1 MSRRKRNRQLAK
13 ELENQAVHN
22 VEPVNEH
29 KDINESERIQR
40 AEWIHDQVKL
50 QRERED
56 ETWEK
61 IMEEQ
66 KLITERMRS
75 IDDDISRNRELERY
89 HEGCLEDITD
99 QVYSLH
105 GVTTD
110 KLEGMTRY
118 KNAKFQG
125 EATVVFVM
133 SIMIAAIAAYAY
145 GVTSQVCMFMLL
157 CIGAE
162 GALLSGPHKK
172 RNLLGGIFRTL
183 FFVPVILMAA
193 EVISFKYYEDYY
205 EYVTMIGEAAAIL
218 LVVIGTATYFLY
230 NPYRKDKKYVKEA
243 QADLKEL
250 HKAARKSVKKNQK
263 LRMKNEAKDQKVQ
276 AKLAK
281 KEAKYERRQQKHQLK
296 MEKREFKSEQ
306 KKKKMEMKTELKRS
320 KLMAKAMKINKK
332 AGIMPDIQNNDGVNA
347 ESIQNN
353 EVNTENIN
361 DNEKVKAIEK
371 VNVIEKAGIIENEI
385 AAEETEQIGSVSST
399 ENLNHI
405 QNKDLKENNG
415 DNRKHRDKAP
425 EEVKLDN
432 PVEYIEQNNIISI
445 TKERKIE

>member
-1 MSRRKRNRQLAK
+1 MSRRKRNRQVAK

-193 EVISFKYYEDYY
+193 EVISFKYYENYY
-205 EYVTMIGEAAAIL
+205 EYVTMIGEVAAIL

-250 HKAARKSVKKNQK
+250 HKAARKSVRKNQK

-332 AGIMPDIQNNDGVNA
+332 AGIMPDIQNDDGNNA
-347 ESIQNN
+347 
-353 EVNTENIN
+353 ENIN

-371 VNVIEKAGIIENEI
+371 AGIIENEI
-385 AAEETEQIGSVSST
+385 DAGKTEQIGSVNST
-399 ENLNHI
+399 ENINRI
-405 QNKDLKENNG
+405 QNKNLKENKDLKENKG

-425 EEVKLDN
+425 EEENLDN

>member
-1 MSRRKRNRQLAK
+1 MSRRKRNRQVAK

-193 EVISFKYYEDYY
+193 EVISFKYYENYY

-332 AGIMPDIQNNDGVNA
+332 AGIMPDIQNNDGDNA
-347 ESIQNN
+347 
-353 EVNTENIN
+353 ENIN

-371 VNVIEKAGIIENEI
+371 AGIIENEI
-385 AAEETEQIGSVSST
+385 DAGKTEQIGSVNST
-399 ENLNHI
+399 ENINHI
-405 QNKDLKENNG
+405 QNKDLKENKG

-425 EEVKLDN
+425 EEENLDN

>member
-1 MSRRKRNRQLAK
+1 
-13 ELENQAVHN
+13 
-22 VEPVNEH
+22 
-29 KDINESERIQR
+29 
-40 AEWIHDQVKL
+40 
-50 QRERED
+50 
-56 ETWEK
+56 
-61 IMEEQ
+61 
-66 KLITERMRS
+66 
-75 IDDDISRNRELERY
+75 
-89 HEGCLEDITD
+89 
-99 QVYSLH
+99 
-105 GVTTD
+105 
-110 KLEGMTRY
+110 
-118 KNAKFQG
+118 
-125 EATVVFVM
+125 
-133 SIMIAAIAAYAY
+133 
-145 GVTSQVCMFMLL
+145 
-157 CIGAE
+157 
-162 GALLSGPHKK
+162 
-172 RNLLGGIFRTL
+172 
-183 FFVPVILMAA
+183 MAA
-193 EVISFKYYEDYY
+193 EVISFKYYENYY

-332 AGIMPDIQNNDGVNA
+332 AGI
-347 ESIQNN
+347 
-353 EVNTENIN
+353 
-361 DNEKVKAIEK
+361 
-371 VNVIEKAGIIENEI
+371 IENEI
-385 AAEETEQIGSVSST
+385 AAEETEQVGSVNST
-399 ENLNHI
+399 ENINRI

-425 EEVKLDN
+425 EEVKPDN

>member
-1 MSRRKRNRQLAK
+1 MSRRKRNRQVAK
-13 ELENQAVHN
+13 DLENQAVHN

-125 EATVVFVM
+125 EATVVFAM

-193 EVISFKYYEDYY
+193 EVISFKYYQNYY

-281 KEAKYERRQQKHQLK
+281 KEAKNERRQQKHQLK

-332 AGIMPDIQNNDGVNA
+332 AGIMPDIQNNDGNNA
-347 ESIQNN
+347 
-353 EVNTENIN
+353 ENIN

-371 VNVIEKAGIIENEI
+371 TGIIENEI
-385 AAEETEQIGSVSST
+385 DAGKTEQIESVSST
-399 ENLNHI
+399 ENINRI

-425 EEVKLDN
+425 EEVNLDN

>member
-1 MSRRKRNRQLAK
+1 MVHMSRRKRNRQVAK
-13 ELENQAVHN
+13 DLENQAVHN

-125 EATVVFVM
+125 EATVVFAM

-183 FFVPVILMAA
+183 FFAPVILMAA
-193 EVISFKYYEDYY
+193 EVISFKYYENYY

-230 NPYRKDKKYVKEA
+230 NPYRKDKKYIKEA

-281 KEAKYERRQQKHQLK
+281 KEAKNERRQQKHQLK

-347 ESIQNN
+347 E
-353 EVNTENIN
+353 NIN

-371 VNVIEKAGIIENEI
+371 TGIIENEI
-385 AAEETEQIGSVSST
+385 DAGKTEQIESVSST

-425 EEVKLDN
+425 DEQNLDN

>member
-1 MSRRKRNRQLAK
+1 MVHMSRRKRSKQVAK
-13 ELENQAVHN
+13 DLENQAVHN

-193 EVISFKYYEDYY
+193 EVISFKYYENYY

-230 NPYRKDKKYVKEA
+230 NPYRKDKKYVREA

-332 AGIMPDIQNNDGVNA
+332 AGIMPDIQNNDGNNA
-347 ESIQNN
+347 
-353 EVNTENIN
+353 ENIN

-371 VNVIEKAGIIENEI
+371 TGIIENEI
-385 AAEETEQIGSVSST
+385 DAGKTEQIGSVNST

-425 EEVKLDN
+425 DEENLDN

>member
-1 MSRRKRNRQLAK
+1 MSRRKRNKQLAK

-29 KDINESERIQR
+29 KDINESERVQR

-118 KNAKFQG
+118 KNSKFQG

-332 AGIMPDIQNNDGVNA
+332 AGIMPDIQNNDGVNV
-347 ESIQNN
+347 ENIQNN
-353 EVNTENIN
+353 EVNTEKIN
-361 DNEKVKAIEK
+361 DNEKIRT
-371 VNVIEKAGIIENEI
+371 IEKAGSDKNEI
-385 AAEETEQIGSVSST
+385 AAEETEQIGSVNRT
-399 ENLNHI
+399 ENINRI

-425 EEVKLDN
+425 EEVNLDN

>member
-1 MSRRKRNRQLAK
+1 MSRRKRNKQLAK

-29 KDINESERIQR
+29 KDINESERVQR

-353 EVNTENIN
+353 EVNTEKIN

-371 VNVIEKAGIIENEI
+371 AGSDKNEI
-385 AAEETEQIGSVSST
+385 AAEETEQIGSVNRT
-399 ENLNHI
+399 ENINRI

-425 EEVKLDN
+425 EEVNLDN

>member
-1 MSRRKRNRQLAK
+1 MSRRKRNKQVTT

-193 EVISFKYYEDYY
+193 EVISFKYYENYY

-230 NPYRKDKKYVKEA
+230 NPYRKDKKYVREA

-332 AGIMPDIQNNDGVNA
+332 AGIMPDIQNNDGDNA
-347 ESIQNN
+347 
-353 EVNTENIN
+353 ENIN
-361 DNEKVKAIEK
+361 DNEK

-385 AAEETEQIGSVSST
+385 DAGKTEQIGSVNST
-399 ENLNHI
+399 ENINRI

>member
-1 MSRRKRNRQLAK
+1 MSRRKRNKQLAK

-29 KDINESERIQR
+29 KDINESERVQR

-332 AGIMPDIQNNDGVNA
+332 AGIMPDIQNNDGVNV
-347 ESIQNN
+347 ENIQNN
-353 EVNTENIN
+353 EVNTEKIN
-361 DNEKVKAIEK
+361 DNEKIRT
-371 VNVIEKAGIIENEI
+371 IEKAGSDKNEI
-385 AAEETEQIGSVSST
+385 AAEETEQIGSVNRT
-399 ENLNHI
+399 ENINRI

-425 EEVKLDN
+425 EEVNLDN

>member
-1 MSRRKRNRQLAK
+1 MSRRKRSKQVAK
-13 ELENQAVHN
+13 DLENQAVHN

-125 EATVVFVM
+125 EATVVFAM

-145 GVTSQVCMFMLL
+145 GITSQVCMFMLL

-193 EVISFKYYEDYY
+193 EVISFKYYENYY

-281 KEAKYERRQQKHQLK
+281 KEAKNERRQQKHQLK

-332 AGIMPDIQNNDGVNA
+332 AGIMPDIQNNDGNNA
-347 ESIQNN
+347 
-353 EVNTENIN
+353 ENIN

-371 VNVIEKAGIIENEI
+371 TGIIENEI
-385 AAEETEQIGSVSST
+385 DAGKTEQIESVSST

-425 EEVKLDN
+425 DEENLDN

>member
-1 MSRRKRNRQLAK
+1 MSRRKRNRQVAK

-193 EVISFKYYEDYY
+193 EVISFKYYENYY

-230 NPYRKDKKYVKEA
+230 NPYRKDKKYVREA

-276 AKLAK
+276 AKIAK

-353 EVNTENIN
+353 EVNTEKIN

-371 VNVIEKAGIIENEI
+371 AGSVENEI
-385 AAEETEQIGSVSST
+385 TAEKTEQIGSVNST
-399 ENLNHI
+399 ENINRI

-425 EEVKLDN
+425 EEVNLDN

>member
-1 MSRRKRNRQLAK
+1 MSRRKRNRQVAK

-193 EVISFKYYEDYY
+193 EVISFKYYENYY

-230 NPYRKDKKYVKEA
+230 NPYRKDKKYVREA

-332 AGIMPDIQNNDGVNA
+332 AGIMPDIQNNDGNNA
-347 ESIQNN
+347 
-353 EVNTENIN
+353 ENIN

-371 VNVIEKAGIIENEI
+371 AGIIENEI
-385 AAEETEQIGSVSST
+385 DAGKTEQIGSVNST
-399 ENLNHI
+399 ENINRI

-425 EEVKLDN
+425 EEENLDN

>member
-1 MSRRKRNRQLAK
+1 MSRRKRNKQLAK

-29 KDINESERIQR
+29 KDINESERVQR

-125 EATVVFVM
+125 EATVVFAM
-133 SIMIAAIAAYAY
+133 SIMIAVIAAYAY

-353 EVNTENIN
+353 EVNTEKIN

-371 VNVIEKAGIIENEI
+371 AGSVENEI
-385 AAEETEQIGSVSST
+385 AAEKPEQIGSVNST
-399 ENLNHI
+399 ENINRI

-425 EEVKLDN
+425 EEVNLDN

>member
-1 MSRRKRNRQLAK
+1 MSRRKRNKQLAK

-29 KDINESERIQR
+29 KDINESERVQR

-125 EATVVFVM
+125 EATVVFAM
-133 SIMIAAIAAYAY
+133 SIMIAVIAAYAY

-353 EVNTENIN
+353 EVDTEKIN

-371 VNVIEKAGIIENEI
+371 AGSVENEI
-385 AAEETEQIGSVSST
+385 AAEKPEQIGSVNST
-399 ENLNHI
+399 ENINRI

-425 EEVKLDN
+425 EEVNLDN

>member
-1 MSRRKRNRQLAK
+1 MSRRKRNKQLAK

-29 KDINESERIQR
+29 KDINESERVQR

-133 SIMIAAIAAYAY
+133 SIMIAAVAAYAY

-250 HKAARKSVKKNQK
+250 HKVARKSVKKNQK

-353 EVNTENIN
+353 EVNTEKIN

-371 VNVIEKAGIIENEI
+371 AGSDKNEI
-385 AAEETEQIGSVSST
+385 AAEETEQIGSVNRT
-399 ENLNHI
+399 ENINRI

-425 EEVKLDN
+425 EEVNLDN

>member
-1 MSRRKRNRQLAK
+1 MSRRKRNKQLAK

-250 HKAARKSVKKNQK
+250 HKVARKSVKKNQK

-353 EVNTENIN
+353 EVNTEKIN

-371 VNVIEKAGIIENEI
+371 AGSDKNEI
-385 AAEETEQIGSVSST
+385 AAEETEQIGSVNRT
-399 ENLNHI
+399 ENINRI

-425 EEVKLDN
+425 EEVNLDN

>member
-1 MSRRKRNRQLAK
+1 MVHMSRRKRNRQVAK

-230 NPYRKDKKYVKEA
+230 NPYRQDKKYVKEA

-320 KLMAKAMKINKK
+320 KLMAKAMRINKK
-332 AGIMPDIQNNDGVNA
+332 AGIMPDIQNNDGDNA
-347 ESIQNN
+347 
-353 EVNTENIN
+353 ENIN

-371 VNVIEKAGIIENEI
+371 AGIIENEI
-385 AAEETEQIGSVSST
+385 DAGKTEQIGSVNST
-399 ENLNHI
+399 ENINRI
-405 QNKDLKENNG
+405 QNKNLKENKDLKENKG

-425 EEVKLDN
+425 EEENLDN

>member
-1 MSRRKRNRQLAK
+1 MSRRKRNKQLAK

-29 KDINESERIQR
+29 KDINESERVQR

-353 EVNTENIN
+353 EVNTEKIN

-371 VNVIEKAGIIENEI
+371 AGSDKNEI
-385 AAEETEQIGSVSST
+385 AAEETEQIGSVNST
-399 ENLNHI
+399 ENINRI

-425 EEVKLDN
+425 EEVNLDN

>member
-1 MSRRKRNRQLAK
+1 MVHMSRRKRSKQVAK
-13 ELENQAVHN
+13 DLENQAVHN

-125 EATVVFVM
+125 EATVVFAM

-193 EVISFKYYEDYY
+193 EVISFKYYQNYY

-230 NPYRKDKKYVKEA
+230 NPYRKDKKYIKEA

-332 AGIMPDIQNNDGVNA
+332 AGIMPDIQNNDGNNA
-347 ESIQNN
+347 
-353 EVNTENIN
+353 ENIN

-371 VNVIEKAGIIENEI
+371 TGIIENEI
-385 AAEETEQIGSVSST
+385 DAGKTEQVESVSST

-425 EEVKLDN
+425 DEENLDN

>member
-1 MSRRKRNRQLAK
+1 MSRRKRNRQVAK

-193 EVISFKYYEDYY
+193 EVISFKYYENYY

-332 AGIMPDIQNNDGVNA
+332 AGIMPDIQNNDGNNA
-347 ESIQNN
+347 
-353 EVNTENIN
+353 ENIN

-371 VNVIEKAGIIENEI
+371 AGIIENEI
-385 AAEETEQIGSVSST
+385 DAGKTEQIGSVNST

-405 QNKDLKENNG
+405 QNKDLKENKG

-425 EEVKLDN
+425 EEENLDN

>member
-1 MSRRKRNRQLAK
+1 MVHMSRRKRNKQLAK

-29 KDINESERIQR
+29 KDINESERVQR

-250 HKAARKSVKKNQK
+250 HKVARKSVKKNQK

-353 EVNTENIN
+353 EVNTEKIN

-371 VNVIEKAGIIENEI
+371 AGSDKNEI
-385 AAEETEQIGSVSST
+385 TAEETEQIGSVNRT
-399 ENLNHI
+399 ENINRI

-425 EEVKLDN
+425 EEVNLDN

>member
-1 MSRRKRNRQLAK
+1 MSRRKRNRQVAK

-133 SIMIAAIAAYAY
+133 SIMIAAVAAYAY

-205 EYVTMIGEAAAIL
+205 EYVTMIGEAASIL

-353 EVNTENIN
+353 EVNTEKIN

-371 VNVIEKAGIIENEI
+371 AGSVENEI
-385 AAEETEQIGSVSST
+385 AAEKPEQIGSVNST
-399 ENLNHI
+399 ENINRI

-425 EEVKLDN
+425 EEVNLDN

>member
-1 MSRRKRNRQLAK
+1 MSRRKRNKQLAK

-250 HKAARKSVKKNQK
+250 HKVARKSVKKNQK

-347 ESIQNN
+347 E
-353 EVNTENIN
+353 NIN

-371 VNVIEKAGIIENEI
+371 AGSDKNEI
-385 AAEETEQIGSVSST
+385 AAEETEQIGSVNRT
-399 ENLNHI
+399 ENINRI

-425 EEVKLDN
+425 EEVNLDN

>member
-1 MSRRKRNRQLAK
+1 MSRRKRNRQVAK

-145 GVTSQVCMFMLL
+145 GVTSQVCMFILL

-193 EVISFKYYEDYY
+193 EVISFKYYENYY

-230 NPYRKDKKYVKEA
+230 NPYRKDKKYVREA

-332 AGIMPDIQNNDGVNA
+332 AGIMPDIQNNDGDNA
-347 ESIQNN
+347 
-353 EVNTENIN
+353 ENIN
-361 DNEKVKAIEK
+361 DNEK

-385 AAEETEQIGSVSST
+385 DAGKTEQIGSVNST
-399 ENLNHI
+399 ENINRI

>member
-1 MSRRKRNRQLAK
+1 MSRRKRNRQVAK

-193 EVISFKYYEDYY
+193 EVISFKYYENYY

-332 AGIMPDIQNNDGVNA
+332 AGIMPDIQNNDGDNA
-347 ESIQNN
+347 
-353 EVNTENIN
+353 ENIN

-371 VNVIEKAGIIENEI
+371 AGIIENEI
-385 AAEETEQIGSVSST
+385 DAGKTEQIGSVNST

-405 QNKDLKENNG
+405 QNKDLKENKG

-425 EEVKLDN
+425 EEENLDN

>member
-1 MSRRKRNRQLAK
+1 MSRRKRNRQVAK
-13 ELENQAVHN
+13 DLENQAVHN

-193 EVISFKYYEDYY
+193 EVISFKYYENYY

-281 KEAKYERRQQKHQLK
+281 KEAKNERRQQKHQLK

-332 AGIMPDIQNNDGVNA
+332 AGIMPDIQNNDGNNA
-347 ESIQNN
+347 
-353 EVNTENIN
+353 ENIN

-371 VNVIEKAGIIENEI
+371 TGIIENEI
-385 AAEETEQIGSVSST
+385 DAGKTEQIESVSST

-425 EEVKLDN
+425 DEENLDN

>member
-1 MSRRKRNRQLAK
+1 MVHMSRRKRNKQLAK

-29 KDINESERIQR
+29 KDINESERVQR

-353 EVNTENIN
+353 EVNTEKIN

-371 VNVIEKAGIIENEI
+371 AGSDKNEI
-385 AAEETEQIGSVSST
+385 AAEETEQIGSVNRT
-399 ENLNHI
+399 ENINRI

-425 EEVKLDN
+425 EEVNLDN

>member
-1 MSRRKRNRQLAK
+1 MSRRKRNKQVAK
-13 ELENQAVHN
+13 ELENQDVHN

-125 EATVVFVM
+125 EATVVFAM
-133 SIMIAAIAAYAY
+133 SIMIAAVAAYAY

-332 AGIMPDIQNNDGVNA
+332 AGIMPDIQNNDGDNA
-347 ESIQNN
+347 
-353 EVNTENIN
+353 ENIN

-371 VNVIEKAGIIENEI
+371 AGIIENEI
-385 AAEETEQIGSVSST
+385 DAGKTEQIGSVNST
-399 ENLNHI
+399 ENINRI
-405 QNKDLKENNG
+405 QNKNLKENKDLKENKG

-425 EEVKLDN
+425 EEENLDN

>member
-1 MSRRKRNRQLAK
+1 MSRRKRNRQVAK

-193 EVISFKYYEDYY
+193 EVISFKYYENYY

-276 AKLAK
+276 ARGIGKACALELAK

-332 AGIMPDIQNNDGVNA
+332 AGI
-347 ESIQNN
+347 
-353 EVNTENIN
+353 
-361 DNEKVKAIEK
+361 
-371 VNVIEKAGIIENEI
+371 IENEI
-385 AAEETEQIGSVSST
+385 AAEETEQVGSVNST
-399 ENLNHI
+399 ENINRI

-425 EEVKLDN
+425 EEVNLDN

>member
-1 MSRRKRNRQLAK
+1 MSRRKRNRQVAK

-193 EVISFKYYEDYY
+193 EVISFKYYENYY

-230 NPYRKDKKYVKEA
+230 NPYRKDKKYVREA

-332 AGIMPDIQNNDGVNA
+332 AGIMPDIQNNDGDNA
-347 ESIQNN
+347 
-353 EVNTENIN
+353 ENIN

-371 VNVIEKAGIIENEI
+371 AGIIENEI
-385 AAEETEQIGSVSST
+385 DAGKTEQIGSVNST
-399 ENLNHI
+399 ENINRI
-405 QNKDLKENNG
+405 QNKNLKENKDLKENKG

-425 EEVKLDN
+425 EEENLDN

>member
-1 MSRRKRNRQLAK
+1 MVHMSRRKRNKQLAK

-250 HKAARKSVKKNQK
+250 HKVARKSVKKNQK

-353 EVNTENIN
+353 EVNTEKIN

-371 VNVIEKAGIIENEI
+371 AGSDKNEI
-385 AAEETEQIGSVSST
+385 AAEETEQIGSVNRT
-399 ENLNHI
+399 ENINRI

-425 EEVKLDN
+425 EEVNLDN

>member
-1 MSRRKRNRQLAK
+1 MSRRKRNKQVAK
-13 ELENQAVHN
+13 DLENQAVHN

-125 EATVVFVM
+125 EATVVFAM

-193 EVISFKYYEDYY
+193 EVISFKYYQNYY

-230 NPYRKDKKYVKEA
+230 NPYRKDKKYIKEA

-281 KEAKYERRQQKHQLK
+281 KEAKNERRQQKHQLK

-332 AGIMPDIQNNDGVNA
+332 AGIMPDIQNNDGDNA
-347 ESIQNN
+347 
-353 EVNTENIN
+353 ENIN

-385 AAEETEQIGSVSST
+385 AAEETEQIGSVNST
-399 ENLNHI
+399 ENINRI

-425 EEVKLDN
+425 DEENLDN